1 MSAAPNKPLW
11 HIVPLAEF
19 ALPPTP
25 VQEVATKRMHALRRL
40 FRSESAP
47 QPPAMALED
56 LRNLPEARL
65 AHLAPPI
72 DWRRAADAL
81 TIQFAEWAKAD
92 DAAKMPRFLVGPP
105 YGGHAEVLEF
115 WAASHGWHLIAPP
128 ASEHILADDPAWL
141 EDANLPRDAWVLPH
155 LEHCFLRHGDGL
167 VLIRRFLDLAA
178 SGCLGRGLIGCDSWA
193 WAFLQRIWPIPQS
206 QIYTLQAFDGD
217 RLAAYFQYALH
228 DPMGRRIRV
237 RNAKTGDDI
246 LCSADSDAA
255 PDPPVSALLK
265 RLAAHCRGNLGI
277 AWNYWRTGFRTEPD
291 AATPEVAS
299 ANADAIEA
307 SEPADEVTLWWTA
320 EHREPE
326 LSPTTEDEL
335 THLLHALLLH
345 NGLSQDLLA
354 ELLPDARMMLGANLL
369 RLEHLGLIDRTET
382 IWRVAPLGYAV
393 VREWLGSRG
402 YLIDDQP

>member
-115 WAASHGWHLIAPP
+115 WAASHGWHLIAPLP
-128 ASEHILADDPAWL
+128 ANTFWPTIQLGLKMPTC
-141 EDANLPRDAWVLPH
+141 RGT
-155 LEHCFLRHGDGL
+155 HGY
-167 VLIRRFLDLAA
+167 
-178 SGCLGRGLIGCDSWA
+178 C
-193 WAFLQRIWPIPQS
+193 RIWSI
-206 QIYTLQAFDGD
+206 
-217 RLAAYFQYALH
+217 
-228 DPMGRRIRV
+228 
-237 RNAKTGDDI
+237 
-246 LCSADSDAA
+246 
-255 PDPPVSALLK
+255 VSCAM
-265 RLAAHCRGNLGI
+265 
-277 AWNYWRTGFRTEPD
+277 
-291 AATPEVAS
+291 ATVS
-299 ANADAIEA
+299 C
-307 SEPADEVTLWWTA
+307 
-320 EHREPE
+320 
-326 LSPTTEDEL
+326 
-335 THLLHALLLH
+335 
-345 NGLSQDLLA
+345 
-354 ELLPDARMMLGANLL
+354 
-369 RLEHLGLIDRTET
+369 
-382 IWRVAPLGYAV
+382 
-393 VREWLGSRG
+393 
-402 YLIDDQP
+402 